1 MTVIAL
7 KQTFKEVTICADTQV
22 SYWYAKVSSSY
33 DESRKDFAKIIQ
45 KNWLTI
51 GTAGLLRELWY
62 MKIFLD
68 TNKPKDATVDSIL
81 SFLCDFQEWV
91 RKKLD
96 NTFQM
101 DNHYIIIFEGN
112 SFCCHGF
119 DVYEVEKYCAIWSW
133 REEATAALF
142 LGHTAKKAVEVAIEL
157 AYWCGGN
164 VQEITIKR

>member
-7 KQTFKEVTICADTQV
+7 KQNFREVTICADTQV
-22 SYWYAKVSSSY
+22 SYWYHKISSSY
-33 DESRKDFAKIIQ
+33 DDSRKDFAKIIQ
-45 KNWLTI
+45 TNWIVL
-51 GTAGLLRELWY
+51 GTAWALQELWY
-62 MKIFLD
+62 MRIFLE
-68 TNKPKDATVDSIL
+68 TNKPKDPTVASIL
-81 SFLCDFQEWV
+81 IFLSDFQEYI

-101 DNHYIIIFEGN
+101 DNSYIIVFEGK

-133 REEATAALF
+133 RQEATAALF
-142 LGHTAKKAVEVAIEL
+142 LWHTPRKAVEVAIEL